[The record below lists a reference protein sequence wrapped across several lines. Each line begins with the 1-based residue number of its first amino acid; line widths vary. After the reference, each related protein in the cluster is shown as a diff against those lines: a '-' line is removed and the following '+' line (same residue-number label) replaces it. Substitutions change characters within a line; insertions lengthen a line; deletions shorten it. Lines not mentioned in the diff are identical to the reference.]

1 MKSQL
6 LLTLQLL
13 TELGR
18 LLQCTSTT
26 RDCLTISSRFEHEGL
41 SFLTITLPSF
51 AADFQKSLERRKVAN
66 DVFLG
71 FKRHAGLPA
80 FLQGFLSLVFDARSG
95 VLLDNPSIEAIDAI
109 RQVTMLHGK
118 LLVPC
123 SPSRVRKSFQGYV
136 ECENHVKRF
145 DASRTPGMED
155 DFRRTGLVLFGDVLS
170 RLDQE
175 VYWVEKSTDGISLR
189 PKHGPGS
196 TAERIL
202 GNQKWLPKTWTS
214 RLEAIF
220 PAREFLIPNER
231 HYHDLDSIDM
241 VEPGNEQPV
250 RVISVP
256 KTLKTP
262 RVIAIE
268 PVCMQYAQQA
278 ISRRLVELLESDSI
292 LKDLVGFTDQ
302 VPNRQL
308 ALEGSATG
316 RLATL
321 DLSSASDLVS
331 NQLALLITRHHPW
344 LSQAMQ
350 ASRSR
355 KADVPDHGV
364 IRLAKFAS
372 MGSALCFPVEA
383 MVFLTVVFLG
393 ISKDLRTPVTRELLK
408 KFVGRVRVYGDDI
421 IVPVEHVQS
430 VTDSLEAF
438 GFLVG
443 LDKSFWNGRFRE
455 SCGGDYYDGQDVTP
469 VRCRRI
475 IPTSRK
481 DAEGVISLV
490 AMRNLFYQ
498 KGLWAT
504 AGWLDEKIEKLL
516 SGVFPIVEPTSPVIG
531 RHSVSVSYRSE
542 RESASLHSPLVRGYI
557 IDAVSPENSLDGSA
571 ALLKFFLM
579 RGEEPLERDHLKRS
593 GRPGSVRL
601 KARWSSPF

>member
-6 LLTLQLL
+6 LLTQQLL
-13 TELGR
+13 AELGK
-18 LLQCTSTT
+18 LLCTSTT
-26 RDCLTISSRFEHEGL
+26 RDSKTISSRFEHEGL
-41 SFLTITLPSF
+41 SFLTITLPNF
-51 AADFQKSLERRKVAN
+51 ASDFQKSLEQGKVAN
-66 DVFLG
+66 DAFLS
-71 FKRHAGLPA
+71 FRKHAGLPA
-80 FLQGFLSLVFDARSG
+80 FLQGFLSLVFDTRSG
-95 VLLDNPSIEAIDAI
+95 TLLDNPSIEAIDAI
-109 RQVTMLHGK
+109 RQLTLLHGK

-123 SPSRVRKSFQGYV
+123 TSYRIQKSFQGYI
-136 ECENHVKRF
+136 ECENHVKKY

-155 DFRRTGLVLFGDVLS
+155 DFRRAGLVLFGDVLS
-170 RLDQE
+170 RLDE
-175 VYWVEKSTDGISLR
+175 EIYRIDDSIKGISLR

-202 GNQKWLPKTWTS
+202 GNQKWIPKTWTS

-220 PAREFLIPNER
+220 PARDFLIPNER
-231 HYHDLDSIDM
+231 YYEDLDSIDM
-241 VEPGNEQPV
+241 VEPGAEQPV

-256 KTLKTP
+256 KTLKSP

-278 ISRRLVELLESDSI
+278 ISRRLVDLLEGDSI
-292 LKDLVGFTDQ
+292 LKHLIGFTDQ
-302 VPNRQL
+302 MPNRRL
-308 ALEGSATG
+308 ASEGSVDG

-355 KADVPDHGV
+355 KADVPGFGV

-393 ISKDLRTPVTRELLK
+393 IARDLRVPVTRTLLQEY
-408 KFVGRVRVYGDDI
+408 VGRVRVYGDDI
-421 IVPVEHVQS
+421 IVPAEHVRS
-430 VTDSLEAF
+430 VVDSLEAF

-455 SCGGDYYDGQDVTP
+455 SCGGDYYSGEDVTP
-469 VRCRRI
+469 VRCRRP

-504 AGWLDEKIEKLL
+504 TRWLDEKIERLL
-516 SGVFPIVEPTSPVIG
+516 SGVFPVVEPTSPAIG
-531 RHSVSVSYRSE
+531 RHSVAVSYRSE
-542 RESASLHSPLVRGYI
+542 RESVTTHSPLVKGYTI
-557 IDAVSPENSLDGSA
+557 VAVSPENSLDGPA

-579 RGEEPLERDHLKRS
+579 RGEEPLEKKHLERS
-593 GRPGSVRL
+593 GRPGTVFL
-601 KARWSSPF
+601 KTRWIQPF

>member
-6 LLTLQLL
+6 LLTQQLL
-13 TELGR
+13 AELGR
-18 LLQCTSTT
+18 LLCTSTT
-26 RDCLTISSRFEHEGL
+26 RDSQTISSRFEHEGL

-51 AADFQKSLERRKVAN
+51 AADFQKSLELGKVAN
-66 DVFLG
+66 DTFLS
-71 FKRHAGLPA
+71 FRKRAGLPA
-80 FLQGFLSLVFDARSG
+80 FLRGFLSLVFDARSG

-123 SPSRVRKSFQGYV
+123 TESRIQKSFQGYV
-136 ECENHVKRF
+136 ECENHVKKY
-145 DASRTPGMED
+145 DASRTPEMEN
-155 DFRRTGLVLFGDVLS
+155 DFRRAGLVLFGDVLS
-170 RLDQE
+170 RLDEE
-175 VYWVEKSTDGISLR
+175 VYWVENSTRNISLQ

-196 TAERIL
+196 TAERIQ
-202 GNQKWLPKTWTS
+202 GNQKWVPRTWTS
-214 RLEAIF
+214 RLEKIF

-231 HYHDLDSIDM
+231 YHSLLDSIDM
-241 VEPGNEQPV
+241 VEPGAEQPV

-256 KTLKTP
+256 KTLKSP

-278 ISRRLVELLESDSI
+278 ISRRLVELIESDI
-292 LKDLVGFTDQ
+292 TLKHFLGFSDQ
-302 VPNRQL
+302 VPNRLL
-308 ALEGSATG
+308 AKEGSSTG

-355 KADVPDHGV
+355 KADVPGHGV

-383 MVFLTVVFLG
+383 MVFLTVAFLG
-393 ISKDLRTPVTRELLK
+393 IAKDLRTPVTPKLLK

-421 IVPVEHVQS
+421 IVPVEHVRS

-455 SCGGDYYDGQDVTP
+455 SCGGDYYNGEDVTP

-475 IPTSRK
+475 IPTSRR
-481 DAEGVISLV
+481 DAEGVIATV

-498 KGLWAT
+498 KGLWST
-504 AGWLDEKIEKLL
+504 AAWLDEKIGKLL
-516 SGVFPIVEPTSPVIG
+516 SGVYPIVEHTSPVIG
-531 RHSVSVSYRSE
+531 RHSVSVSYRAE
-542 RESASLHSPLVRGYI
+542 RESATLHSPLVKGYRI
-557 IDAVSPENSLDGSA
+557 VAVSPENSLDGPS
-571 ALLKFFLM
+571 ALLKWFLM
-579 RGEEPLERDHLKRS
+579 RGVEPLAADHLVRS

>member
-6 LLTLQLL
+6 LLTQQLL
-13 TELGR
+13 AELGK
-18 LLQCTSTT
+18 LLCTSTT
-26 RDCLTISSRFEHEGL
+26 RDGITISSRFEHEGL

-51 AADFQKSLERRKVAN
+51 AADFQKSLELERVSDNAFPGFRR
-66 DVFLG
+66 
-71 FKRHAGLPA
+71 RAGLPA

-95 VLLDNPSIEAIDAI
+95 LLLEKPSIEAIDAV
-109 RQVTMLHGK
+109 RQLTLLHSK

-123 SPSRVRKSFQGYV
+123 SDSRIKRSFQDYI

-155 DFRRTGLVLFGDVLS
+155 DLRRAGLVLYGDVFS
-170 RLDQE
+170 RLDE
-175 VYWVEKSTDGISLR
+175 EIYRIDDPVRNISLQPR
-189 PKHGPGS
+189 HGPGS

-202 GNQKWLPKTWTS
+202 GNQKWYPRTWTS

-220 PAREFLIPNER
+220 PARDFLIPNER
-231 HYHDLDSIDM
+231 FYQELDSIDM
-241 VEPGNEQPV
+241 VEPGAELPV

-256 KTLKTP
+256 KTLKSP

-268 PVCMQYAQQA
+268 PTCMQYAQQA
-278 ISRRLVELLESDSI
+278 ISRRLVELLEGDSI
-292 LKDLVGFTDQ
+292 LKDLIGFTDQ

-308 ALEGSATG
+308 ALDGSSTG

-331 NQLALLITRHHPW
+331 NQLVLLITRHHPW
-344 LSQAMQ
+344 LSQAVQ

-355 KADVPDHGV
+355 KADVPGHGV

-372 MGSALCFPVEA
+372 MGSALCFPFEA
-383 MVFLTVVFLG
+383 MVFLAVVFLG
-393 ISKDLRTPVTRELLK
+393 ISRDLNRPVTRKLLSE
-408 KFVGRVRVYGDDI
+408 FVGRVRVYGDDI
-421 IVPVEHVQS
+421 IVPVEHVRS

-475 IPTSRK
+475 IPTSRR

-504 AGWLDEKIEKLL
+504 AGWLDEKIGRLL
-516 SGVFPIVEPTSPVIG
+516 SGVYPIVEHTSPVIG
-531 RHSVSVSYRSE
+531 RHSVSVSYRAE
-542 RESASLHSPLVRGYI
+542 RESATLHSPLVRGYNI
-557 IDAVSPENSLDGSA
+557 VAVAPENTLEGPA
-571 ALLKFFLM
+571 ALLKYFLM
-579 RGEEPLERDHLKRS
+579 RGEEPLDSKHLERS

-601 KARWSSPF
+601 KARWSQPF

>member
-6 LLTLQLL
+6 LLTQQLL
-13 TELGR
+13 AELGR
-18 LLQCTSTT
+18 LLRTSTT
-26 RDCLTISSRFEHEGL
+26 RDSETISSRFEHEGL

-51 AADFQKSLERRKVAN
+51 AADFQKSLEREKVAN
-66 DVFLG
+66 DVFLS
-71 FKRHAGLPA
+71 FRKHAGLPA
-80 FLQGFLSLVFDARSG
+80 FLRGFLSLVFDARSG
-95 VLLDNPSIEAIDAI
+95 VLLDKPSIEAIDAV
-109 RQVTMLHGK
+109 RQLTLLHGK

-123 SPSRVRKSFQGYV
+123 AEHRIKKAFQGYI

-145 DASRTPGMED
+145 DESRTPGMED
-155 DFRRTGLVLFGDVLS
+155 DFRRAGLVLFGDVMS
-170 RLDQE
+170 RLDEE
-175 VYWVEKSTDGISLR
+175 VYWVEESTKGISLQ

-202 GNQKWLPKTWTS
+202 GNQKWIPRTWTS

-231 HYHDLDSIDM
+231 HYQELDSIDM
-241 VEPGNEQPV
+241 IEPGAERPV
-250 RVISVP
+250 RVITVP
-256 KTLKTP
+256 KTLKSP
-262 RVIAIE
+262 RIIAIE
-268 PVCMQYAQQA
+268 PLCMQYAQQA
-278 ISRRLVELLESDSI
+278 ISRRFVELLEGDSI
-292 LKDLVGFTDQ
+292 LKHLIGFSDQ
-302 VPNRQL
+302 MPNRQL
-308 ALEGSATG
+308 ALEGSTTG

-355 KADVPDHGV
+355 KADVPGHGV

-372 MGSALCFPVEA
+372 MGSGLCFPVEA
-383 MVFLTVVFLG
+383 MVFLTVAFLG
-393 ISKDLRTPVTRELLK
+393 IAQDLNTQVTHKLLK
-408 KFVGRVRVYGDDI
+408 DFVGRVRVYGDDI

-430 VTDSLEAF
+430 VIDSLEAF

-481 DAEGVISLV
+481 DAEGVIALV

-516 SGVFPIVEPTSPVIG
+516 SGVFPVVEPTSPVIG

-542 RESASLHSPLVRGYI
+542 RESESLHSPLVRGYI
-557 IDAVSPENSLDGSA
+557 IDSVSPKNSLDGPA
-571 ALLKFFLM
+571 ALLKYFLM
-579 RGEEPLERDHLKRS
+579 RGEEPLDKEHLERS

-601 KARWSSPF
+601 KARWSQPF